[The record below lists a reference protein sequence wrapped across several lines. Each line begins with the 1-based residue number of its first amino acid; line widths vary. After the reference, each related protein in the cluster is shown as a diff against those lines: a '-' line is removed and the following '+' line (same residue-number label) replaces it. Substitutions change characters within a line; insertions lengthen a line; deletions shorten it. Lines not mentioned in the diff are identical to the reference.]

1 MFIML
6 AAVPKVGN
14 MKAEKDFLQLET
26 KESSFFFYCRV
37 LLLVCAWL
45 WQCNKLY
52 SELKLDST

>member
-26 KESSFFFYCRV
+26 KESSFF
-37 LLLVCAWL
+37 
-45 WQCNKLY
+45 
-52 SELKLDST
+52 STAEFCY